1 LTVKAKLTNRN
12 IIVIGGSAGAVE
24 GVLRLVR
31 GIPPD
36 LQATL
41 FVVIHTSPSGK
52 GELASLIDRAGH
64 LGCSLAV
71 DGEEYAPGKI
81 YLAVPD
87 HHLIVQNGRMRV
99 VRGPRENRHR
109 PAIDP
114 LFKSAAVSHGPQV
127 IGVILSG
134 TLDDG
139 SAGLSL
145 VKKLGGK
152 AVVQHPGDALFP
164 AMPLN
169 AMNAVEVDHSVPLKD
184 MPELLAR
191 LSNEMAG
198 KTMEVPEEDKTEAK
212 IAESKLVSEE
222 EMRKVATPSI
232 FNCPDC
238 NGTLF
243 EYKDGGM
250 LRFRCSIGH
259 SLGAETLLAEQSNQI
274 EAALSASL
282 RSLVENKR
290 LYERLLADFGKRK
303 MLHSEEEMKGKIA
316 EIENHVQVIQG
327 LLSKSQGGL

>member
-1 LTVKAKLTNRN
+1 VPVNDMAASRN

-24 GVLRLVR
+24 AVLGLVR
-31 GIPPD
+31 GFPPD
-36 LQATL
+36 LQATI
-41 FVVIHTSPSGK
+41 FVVIHTSPSGN
-52 GELASLIDRAGH
+52 GELAALMDRAGH

-71 DGEEYAPGKI
+71 DGKEFAPGKI

-87 HHLIVQNGRMRV
+87 HHLIVQDGRMRV

-169 AMNAVEVDHSVPLKD
+169 AMNAVEVDHSVPLSD
-184 MPELLAR
+184 MPALLVR
-191 LSNEMAG
+191 LSKEMAG
-198 KTMEVPEEDKTEAK
+198 KRMNASEEDKTEAE
-212 IAESKLVSEE
+212 IAENRLISED

-243 EYKDGGM
+243 EYKGGGM

-259 SLGAETLLAEQSNQI
+259 ALGAETLLAEQSNQI
-274 EAALSASL
+274 ETALSASL

-290 LYERLLADFGKRK
+290 LYERLMEDFGKRR
-303 MLHSEEEMKGKIA
+303 MAHSEEEMKGKIR
-316 EIENHVQVIQG
+316 EIEKHVLVIRN
-327 LLSKSQGGL
+327 LLSTMGK

>member
-1 LTVKAKLTNRN
+1 MNRD

-24 GVLRLVR
+24 AVLQLVR
-31 GIPPD
+31 GFPPE
-36 LQATL
+36 LSATV
-41 FVVIHTSPSGK
+41 FVVIHTSPTADGA
-52 GELASLIDRAGH
+52 LAGLIDRASH
-64 LGCSLAV
+64 LPCAMAV
-71 DGEEYAPGKI
+71 DGAELMPGKI

-87 HHLIVQNGRMRV
+87 HHLIVQGGRMRV
-99 VRGPRENRHR
+99 IRGPRENRHR

-114 LFKSAAVSHGPQV
+114 LFKSAAVSHGPRV

-152 AVVQHPGDALFP
+152 AVVQDPSDAIFP

-169 AMNAVEVDHSVPLKD
+169 AMNAIEVDHSVPLKD
-184 MPELLAR
+184 MPALLSR
-191 LSNEMAG
+191 LAKESAG
-198 KTMEVPEEDKTEAK
+198 KPMDAPEADKTEAE
-212 IAESKLVSEE
+212 IAANKLISEE
-222 EMRKVATPSI
+222 KMREVASPSI

-259 SLGAETLLAEQSNQI
+259 ALGAETLLAEQANQI
-274 EAALSASL
+274 ESALSASL

-290 LYERLLADFGKRK
+290 LYERLMEDFGKRK
-303 MLHSEEEMKGKIA
+303 MGHSETEMMGKIG
-316 EIENHVQVIQG
+316 EIEKHIQVVQD
-327 LLSKSQGGL
+327 LLSTMRK

>member
-1 LTVKAKLTNRN
+1 MNRD

-24 GVLRLVR
+24 AILQLAR
-31 GIPPD
+31 GLSPG
-36 LQATL
+36 LSATV
-41 FVVIHTSPSGK
+41 FVVIHTSPTGAGK
-52 GELASLIDRAGH
+52 LAGLIDRAGH
-64 LGCSLAV
+64 LSCTMAV
-71 DGEEYAPGKI
+71 DGEEFAPGKI

-87 HHLIVQNGRMRV
+87 HHLIVQEGRMRV

-114 LFKSAAVSHGPQV
+114 LFKSAAVSHGSRV

-145 VKKLGGK
+145 VKKLGGM
-152 AVVQHPGDALFP
+152 AVVQHPADAMFP
-164 AMPLN
+164 AMPQN
-169 AMNAVEVDHSVPLKD
+169 AMNAVEVDHSVPLRD
-184 MPELLAR
+184 LSALLET
-191 LSNEMAG
+191 LSNEKAG
-198 KTMEVPEEDKTEAK
+198 PDMEPSEADKEEAGV
-212 IAESKLVSEE
+212 AENILISEE
-222 EMRKVATPSI
+222 RMREVAMPSV

-250 LRFRCSIGH
+250 LRFRCFIGH
-259 SLGAETLLAEQSNQI
+259 ALSAETLLAQQSNQI

-290 LYERLLADFGKRK
+290 LYERMMEDFGRRK
-303 MLHSEEEMKGKIA
+303 MAHSADGMKGKIEA
-316 EIENHVQVIQG
+316 IGKHVQIIRN
-327 LLSKSQGGL
+327 LLASIEQ